1 MKRRSRALARRGAAC
16 VALALALAGCSASGT
31 GGSSS
36 AVIAKGRVLTILL
49 SEPSDLSSDPVAR
62 DVVDAERLAYDQESH
77 KVSHYT
83 LQLEPWRGHVLSDNA
98 RIAIQNQTAI
108 AYLGEIA
115 PGASEQT
122 VGITNAQQL
131 LTVSPTDT
139 ALELG
144 QATSAVPGSPTHF
157 FESWGTYGRT
167 FGRVV
172 PTSGQEAKAIV
183 AQMGS
188 MGAGDVYVA
197 DDGSNYGKAMAAAVR
212 SDAGAASIRVSD
224 SESGSAAIF
233 YGAQSPAA
241 GARFFNSAAKS
252 VPSALLFGSSSLD
265 TPAFLHALTP
275 AVKHLY
281 VTTPGIWPSD
291 LSAAGRSF
299 GTAFARA
306 FHHQPAAQAI
316 FGYAAM
322 SAVLHVLAQAGAAA
336 NDRGTVTHDFLR
348 LNLTSSVL
356 GPFKIDSAG
365 NTSLDAFV
373 INRLSAGALVPLR
386 AASAH
391 G

>member
-16 VALALALAGCSASGT
+16 VALASVVAGCSASGS

-36 AVIAKGRVLTILL
+36 AVIAKGRVLTIFV
-49 SEPSDLSSDPVAR
+49 SEPADLSSNPVAR

-77 KVSHYT
+77 QVSHYG
-83 LQLEPWRGHVLSDNA
+83 LQLVRLGGHVLSDNA
-98 RIAIQNQTAI
+98 RFAIQKQSAI
-108 AYLGEIA
+108 AYLGELA
-115 PGASEQT
+115 PGNSEET
-122 VGITNAQQL
+122 VGITNAQQVL
-131 LTVSPTDT
+131 QVSPTDT

-183 AQMGS
+183 AEMSS
-188 MGAGDVYVA
+188 MGAGGVYVA
-197 DDGSNYGKAMAAAVR
+197 DDGSNYGKAIAAAVR
-212 SDAGAASIRVSD
+212 SDAGAASIRISD
-224 SESGSAAIF
+224 SESGAAAIF
-233 YGAQSPAA
+233 YGAESPAA

-265 TPAFLHALTP
+265 TPAFLTALTP

-281 VTTPGIWPSD
+281 ITTPGIWRSD

-299 GTAFARA
+299 ATAFARA
-306 FHHQPAAQAI
+306 FHHQPAGQAI

-322 SAVLHVLAQAGAAA
+322 SAVLHTLAEAGAAA
-336 NDRGTVTHDFLR
+336 NNRATVTHDFLR
-348 LNLTSSVL
+348 LNLSSSVL

-373 INRLSAGALVPLR
+373 LNRLSAGALVPLR
-386 AASAH
+386 AASAR